1 MKRSIAALLLLSLVS
16 LPLLAQEPAQ
26 TPAEA
31 PVPAPAPPSD
41 EATHNELRA
50 LRDGLLD
57 AINKGDVE
65 RQLTYFH
72 PNAVVTWHN
81 AEVSRGR
88 EGIHKYMSRML
99 EGPDKV
105 VESFSADVNVDEL
118 TILYGGD
125 TGISFGSAVEHFK
138 MANGRSLDLPARW
151 SATLVK
157 EDGKWLIA
165 SLHASDNLFDNPL
178 LGMARRMVWMAGVGA
193 LVVGLALGFL
203 LGRRRT
209 A

>member
-1 MKRSIAALLLLSLVS
+1 MILITKKRIATLSLLSLLSLSS
-16 LPLLAQEPAQ
+16 LPLLGQ
-26 TPAEA
+26 A
-31 PVPAPAPPSD
+31 PPPAPASD

-57 AINKGDVE
+57 AMRKGDIE
-65 RQLTYFH
+65 RELTFFH

-88 EGIHKYMSRML
+88 DGIRKYLTRML
-99 EGPDKV
+99 QGPNKAVD
-105 VESFSADVNVDEL
+105 SFNADVNVDEL

-125 TGISFGSAVEHFK
+125 TGIAFGSAVEHFK
-138 MANGRSLDLPARW
+138 LASGRSFDLPARW

-157 EDGKWLIA
+157 EDGHWLIA

-178 LGMARRMVWMAGVGA
+178 LNGAKRTIGWAAGIA
-193 LVVGLALGFL
+193 LAIGLALGFV
-203 LGRRRT
+203 LGRRRRT

>member
-1 MKRSIAALLLLSLVS
+1 MRLITKKRLAFLLLLSLPSLVS
-16 LPLLAQEPAQ
+16 AQ
-26 TPAEA
+26 A
-31 PVPAPAPPSD
+31 PPPAPAAD

-57 AINKGDVE
+57 AMRKGDIE
-65 RQLTYFH
+65 RELTFFH

-88 EGIHKYMSRML
+88 DGIRKYLSRML
-99 EGPDKV
+99 QGPNKAVD
-105 VESFSADVNVDEL
+105 SFGADVDVDEL

-138 MANGRSLDLPARW
+138 MAGGRSFDLPARW
-151 SATLVK
+151 SATMVK
-157 EDGKWLIA
+157 QDGRWLIA

-178 LGMARRMVWMAGVGA
+178 LNAARRTIGWTGGIA
-193 LVVGLALGFL
+193 LAVGLILGFL
-203 LGRRRT
+203 LGRRRRT
-209 A
+209 S

>member
-1 MKRSIAALLLLSLVS
+1 MKRSIAALLLLSLVC
-16 LPLLAQEPAQ
+16 LPLSAQEPAQ
-26 TPAEA
+26 TPA
-31 PVPAPAPPSD
+31 PAPPPSD

-57 AINKGDVE
+57 AINKGDIE

-88 EGIHKYMSRML
+88 DGIQKYMSRML

-118 TILYGGD
+118 TLLYGGD

-151 SATLVK
+151 SATLVR

-178 LGMARRMVWMAGVGA
+178 LGMARRMVWMVGVGA

>member
-1 MKRSIAALLLLSLVS
+1 MITKKRLATLSLSSLLFLVS
-16 LPLLAQEPAQ
+16 LASFAQ
-26 TPAEA
+26 A
-31 PVPAPAPPSD
+31 PPPAPASD

-57 AINKGDVE
+57 AIHKGDLE

-88 EGIHKYMSRML
+88 DGIRKYMTRML
-99 EGPDKV
+99 QGPNKV
-105 VESFSADVNVDEL
+105 VDHFDADVNVDEL

-125 TGISFGSAVEHFK
+125 TGIAFGSVVEHFK
-138 MANGRSLDLPARW
+138 MASGMSFDLPARW
-151 SATLVK
+151 SATMVK
-157 EDGKWLIA
+157 QDGRWLIA
-165 SLHASDNLFDNPL
+165 NLHASDNLFDNPL
-178 LGMARRMVWMAGVGA
+178 LDSAKRMIGWTGGIA
-193 LVVGLALGFL
+193 LAIGLAIGLV
-203 LGRRRT
+203 LGRRRRT

>member
-1 MKRSIAALLLLSLVS
+1 MRTSIAALLLLSLVS
-16 LPLLAQEPAQ
+16 LPVAAQEPAQ
-26 TPAEA
+26 TPAQ
-31 PVPAPAPPSD
+31 APPSD

-88 EGIHKYMSRML
+88 DGIHKYMSRML

-138 MANGRSLDLPARW
+138 MASGRALDLPARW

-178 LGMARRMVWMAGVGA
+178 LNMARRMVWIAAGVA
-193 LVVGLALGFL
+193 LLVGLVIGFF

>member
-1 MKRSIAALLLLSLVS
+1 MKLITKRRIATLSLLSLLS
-16 LPLLAQEPAQ
+16 LSSPPLLAQ
-26 TPAEA
+26 A
-31 PVPAPAPPSD
+31 PPPAPAAD

-57 AINKGDVE
+57 AMRKGDIE
-65 RQLTYFH
+65 RELTFFH

-88 EGIHKYMSRML
+88 DGIRKYLTRML
-99 EGPDKV
+99 QGPDKAV
-105 VESFSADVNVDEL
+105 DSFNADVTVDEL

-125 TGISFGSAVEHFK
+125 TGVAFGSAVEHFK
-138 MANGRSLDLPARW
+138 MAGGRSFDLPARW
-151 SATLVK
+151 SATMVR
-157 EDGKWLIA
+157 EDGRWLIA

-178 LGMARRMVWMAGVGA
+178 LNLARRAAWWAGGIA
-193 LVVGLALGFL
+193 LLVGLALGFL
-203 LGRRRT
+203 LGRRRRT